1 MSSLLKHGVLL
12 PSFGNKPCFLC
23 HCREIAFEDG
33 RQREAEE
40 KVRMMLSE
48 KDLTGGL

>member
-12 PSFGNKPCFLC
+12 PSIGNKPSFLC

-40 KVRMMLSE
+40 KD
-48 KDLTGGL
+48 K